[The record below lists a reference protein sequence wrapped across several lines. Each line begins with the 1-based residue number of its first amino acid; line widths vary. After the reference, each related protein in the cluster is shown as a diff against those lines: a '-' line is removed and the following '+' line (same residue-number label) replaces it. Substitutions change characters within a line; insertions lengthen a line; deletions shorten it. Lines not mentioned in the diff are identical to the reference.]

1 MRQRITFVH
10 KAENGADPDSLQ
22 ITNDGISGP
31 DLTAM
36 REERLTVALDELPS
50 DIAAALTESHELHI
64 RWVSSLP
71 HEAIDPFSSQLPPGF
86 HLFYTPQREGTPDL

>member
-1 MRQRITFVH
+1 MRQRITFAH
-10 KAENGADPDSLQ
+10 KPENGINPDSLH

-36 REERLTVALDELPS
+36 REERLTSALGELPS
-50 DIAAALTESHELHI
+50 DIAAALKESHELHL

-71 HEAIDPFSSQLPPGF
+71 SETIDPFSSRLPPGF
-86 HLFYTPQREGTPDL
+86 HLFYSPQREGTPDL